1 MPWPGVTAI
10 IRIDRIRI
18 ADDGTIQEATAWYI
32 TSRPDAGRDNL
43 PILAMACRAHWTIE
57 NCLHWVRD
65 AVYREDASHRHVGNL
80 PVIFAACFSVSIA
93 VAKRLG
99 VRHAM
104 ARSALIHDRRL
115 VGAILGVGLEV

>member
-10 IRIDRIRI
+10 IRIDRTRI
-18 ADDGTIQEATAWYI
+18 ANDGTTQQATAWYF
-32 TSRPDAGRDNL
+32 TSRPDIENL
-43 PILAMACRAHWTIE
+43 QVLALACRAHWTIE

-65 AVYREDASHRHVGNL
+65 AVYREDASHRHVGHL

-99 VRHAM
+99 VRHAQ
-104 ARSALIHDRRL
+104 ARSELSHDRRL
-115 VGAILGVGLEV
+115 VGAMLGVGLEV